1 MNWKNVITG
10 FAAGFAAA
18 YAIQQKRSS
27 LSSDEALQ
35 IVKQAFKQNG
45 SIDGSWIHTTTKILQ
60 KHGMAFE
67 GFNGG
72 ISRTVDH
79 EQEHYEF
86 FIDRKSGAI
95 LELNKL

>member
-1 MNWKNVITG
+1 MKWKNLL
-10 FAAGFAAA
+10 AGFAIGFTAT
-18 YAIQQKRSS
+18 YAIRQTQSS
-27 LSSDEALQ
+27 LSSNEALH

-45 SIDGSWIHTTTKILQ
+45 TIDGSWIHTTTKILQ
-60 KHGMAFE
+60 KHGMVFE

-72 ISRTVDH
+72 IVRTINN
-79 EQEHYEF
+79 EQEHFEF

>member
-1 MNWKNVITG
+1 MKWRNLLTG
-10 FAAGFAAA
+10 FAIGFTAA
-18 YAIQQKRSS
+18 YAIKQNQSS
-27 LSSDEALQ
+27 LSSSEALY

-45 SIDGSWIHTTTKILQ
+45 TIDGSWIHTTTKILQ
-60 KHGMAFE
+60 KHGMVFE

-72 ISRTVDH
+72 IIRTINN
-79 EQEHYEF
+79 EQEHFEF